1 MGVDHTTK
9 SSRFSSKLAPQNCCV
24 KSALP
29 GNASGMQFKLD
40 RKQVTG
46 EVFVLSFIVQLAWSK
61 LEGELK

>member
-24 KSALP
+24 KSALQ

-40 RKQVTG
+40 RKQVKS
-46 EVFVLSFIVQLAWSK
+46 EDFVLTSILLGPYWKES
-61 LEGELK
+61 

>member
-40 RKQVTG
+40 RKQVKS
-46 EVFVLSFIVQLAWSK
+46 EVFVLTFILLGPYWKES
-61 LEGELK
+61 